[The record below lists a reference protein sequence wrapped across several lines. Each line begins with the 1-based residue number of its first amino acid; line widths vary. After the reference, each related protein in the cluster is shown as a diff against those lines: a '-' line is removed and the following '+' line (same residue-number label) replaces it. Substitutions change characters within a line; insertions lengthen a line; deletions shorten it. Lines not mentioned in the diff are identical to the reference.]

1 MSVSDEELS
10 LIRARI
16 SYDFNIKDFNIL
28 QVYKSK
34 EFIDFETFLTTAKR
48 LKAEL
53 VMFYYKGYYYYAIIR
68 ETKH

>member
-1 MSVSDEELS
+1 MNVSDEELS

-16 SYDFNIKDFNIL
+16 SYDFNIKDFDIL
-28 QVYKSK
+28 QAYKSK
-34 EFIDFETFLTTAKR
+34 EFINFETFLTTIKR

-53 VMFYYKGYYYYAIIR
+53 VIFYYDNYYYYAIIR